1 MGFKTQKIVKDLAEI
16 NGVMKL
22 KVTCY
27 KHKQQNL
34 ALNHLKWF
42 TDLWARK
49 RAHLLVCSIYQRSY
63 NAQ

>member
-1 MGFKTQKIVKDLAEI
+1 MSSVGPLLIVTKVLGQKLLMGFKTQNDSERPCRD

-27 KHKQQNL
+27 NHKQQNL

-42 TDLWARK
+42 TD
-49 RAHLLVCSIYQRSY
+49 S
-63 NAQ
+63 

>member
-1 MGFKTQKIVKDLAEI
+1 MGFKTQNDSERPCRD

-27 KHKQQNL
+27 NHKQQNL

-49 RAHLLVCSIYQRSY
+49 RAHLLVCLIYQRSY